1 MDIVRLGF
9 DDFDGSREPNE
20 LAEERE
26 PNFSLDSLLDDE
38 LFDSE
43 CVE

>member
-9 DDFDGSREPNE
+9 NDFDGSSELNEP
-20 LAEERE
+20 AEERE
-26 PNFSLDSLLDDE
+26 PNFSLDNLLDGE